1 MPAIR
6 WLSPAAIVAVALAFV
21 TAAANAA
28 SLLFFDHFAL
38 LIILGMGLG
47 TFAGTGLVVALLRP
61 RHAIGWLFL
70 VTGATTAVS
79 FFLSY
84 YVWQTI
90 IGAPGSLPAGELAAS
105 LWLVLGKVGIGAMLV
120 AIFLFP
126 TGRPQSRGWAWL
138 LAAVVASL
146 ALSALVEVLRPTALL
161 LPAPGGV
168 LHYPTMPNPLAVS
181 GGLGELLIAIRPFTN
196 AVAAP
201 VFLLAGA
208 SVVAR
213 FRGSSGIERLQLK
226 WFAYAVSV
234 GAVLLAFAFILPSQ
248 ELRNLAWAGGVAVG
262 ALVPVAAGIAVLRYR
277 LYEIDLLIKRTAV
290 YGATTAAVAA
300 TFWIGILALQR
311 LLSPLTSGSEL
322 AIAAST
328 LVSLALFQPIRRRIQ
343 DALDRRFDRSRYDAA
358 RTLEAFAERLRDE
371 VDLDALRNELVGS
384 VRQTMAPAHTS
395 LWLRESPR

>member
-1 MPAIR
+1 MPATR
-6 WLSPAAIVAVALAFV
+6 WLSPAAIVAIALALV

-28 SLLFFDHFAL
+28 SLLFFDRFAL
-38 LIILGMGLG
+38 LIILGLGLG
-47 TFAGTGLVVALLRP
+47 TFAGTGLGLALLRP

-70 VTGATTAVS
+70 VAGATSAVS
-79 FFLSY
+79 FFLGY
-84 YVWQTI
+84 YVWQAI

-146 ALSALVEVLRPTALL
+146 ALSALVEALRPTALL

-168 LHYPTMPNPLAVS
+168 LPNPTMPNPLAAS
-181 GGLGELLIAIRPFTN
+181 GALGELLIAIRPFTN

-213 FRGSSGIERLQLK
+213 FRGSSGVERLQLK
-226 WFAYAVSV
+226 WFAYAASV
-234 GAVLLAFAFILPSQ
+234 GAVLTALAFILPSQ
-248 ELRNLAWAGGVAVG
+248 ELRNLAWAGGVAAG
-262 ALVPVAAGIAVLRYR
+262 AFVPVAAGIAILRYR
-277 LYEIDLLIKRTAV
+277 LYEIDLLIKRTIV
-290 YGATTAAVAA
+290 YGATTAAIAT

-311 LLSPLTSGSEL
+311 LVSPVTSGSEL

-328 LVSLALFQPIRRRIQ
+328 LVGLALFQPIRRRIQ
-343 DALDRRFDRSRYDAA
+343 DAVDRRFDRSRYDAA
-358 RTLEAFAERLRDE
+358 RTLDAFAERLRDD
-371 VDLDALRNELVGS
+371 VDLDSLRNELVGS
-384 VRQTMAPAHTS
+384 IQQTMAPRHTS
-395 LWLRESPR
+395 LWLKARAR